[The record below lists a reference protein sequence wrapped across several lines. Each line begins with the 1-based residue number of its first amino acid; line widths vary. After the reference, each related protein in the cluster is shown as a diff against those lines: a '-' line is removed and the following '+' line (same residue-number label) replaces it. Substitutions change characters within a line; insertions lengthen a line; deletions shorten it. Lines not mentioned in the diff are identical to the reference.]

1 MVKKV
6 DGNFCYTK
14 SFHSFVSVMSE
25 FTPKERIKNAA
36 HDLVMQYS
44 VRSVSMDDIAAKV
57 GMSKKTLYQY
67 FSHKDELVEE
77 VVEDVLI
84 KNECKCN
91 VDRKQAKDAIHEVFL
106 SMDMMAEMFRTMNPS
121 VMFDLQKY
129 HPRAF
134 QKFLQHK
141 NQYVYNIIRENI
153 ERGIKED
160 FYRSELNVEIVSR
173 FRIELMLLPF
183 NPEFLKVLKADLLE
197 VENEIVTHF
206 LFGLVNLKGYKLV
219 LKYQEQRKLSGKNK

>member
-1 MVKKV
+1 
-6 DGNFCYTK
+6 
-14 SFHSFVSVMSE
+14 MSE

-44 VRSVSMDDIAAKV
+44 VRSVSMDDIASKV

-67 FSHKDELVEE
+67 FTHKDELVEA
-77 VVEDVLI
+77 VVEDVLM
-84 KNECKCN
+84 KNEGKCN
-91 VDRKQAKDAIHEVFL
+91 VDRQQAKDAIHEVFL
-106 SMDMMAEMFRTMNPS
+106 SMDMMAEMFRSMNPS

-129 HPRAF
+129 HPKAF

-141 NQYVYNIIRENI
+141 NQYVYNIIKENI
-153 ERGIKED
+153 ERGIREEL
-160 FYRSELNVEIVSR
+160 YRSEINVDILSR

-183 NPEFLKVLKADLLE
+183 NPDFLKVLKADLLQ

-206 LFGLVNLKGYKLV
+206 LFGLVNLRGYKLV
-219 LKYQEQRKLSGKNK
+219 LKYQEQRKTSGKNK

>member
-1 MVKKV
+1 MRPI
-6 DGNFCYTK
+6 
-14 SFHSFVSVMSE
+14 MSE
-25 FTPKERIKNAA
+25 NTPKERIKNAA

-77 VVEDVLI
+77 VVVDVLL

-129 HPRAF
+129 HPGAF

-153 ERGIKED
+153 ERGIRED
-160 FYRSELNVEIVSR
+160 LYRAELNVEIVSR

-183 NPEFLKVLKADLLE
+183 NPDFLKILKADLLQ

-219 LKYQEQRKLSGKNK
+219 LKYQEQRKSSGKNK